1 MVKEYGTVK
10 VGKRSCIEAPPM
22 ARQGLPKNAW
32 RKRIARKPP
41 HESVVAASILK
52 TTKPTNVEA

>member
-1 MVKEYGTVK
+1 
-10 VGKRSCIEAPPM
+10 M
-22 ARQGLPKNAW
+22 ARHGLPKNAW
-32 RKRIARKPP
+32 RKRIAKNPL